1 MSPAIWIALPVVIA
15 AGAAATL
22 QAPINS
28 ALGRVLDNTLAAAA
42 FSFGI
47 GFLVLMTL
55 TLVTSGPGFLPR
67 AANLNPWH
75 LAGGALGAFY
85 VWASLWG
92 VPILGVVTMVSA
104 LVFGQML
111 VALLIDTFGPFG
123 LPVRELSVQR
133 VNAVL
138 LVAAG
143 LILSRF

>member
-1 MSPAIWIALPVVIA
+1 MTPTFWIALPVVIA

-47 GFLVLMTL
+47 GFLVLICL
-55 TLVTSGPGFLPR
+55 TLVTTGPGFVPR
-67 AANLNPWH
+67 LGNLSLWQ
-75 LAGGALGAFY
+75 LSGGAFGAFY
-85 VWASLWG
+85 VWAALWG

-104 LVFGQML
+104 LVLGQML

-133 VNAVL
+133 ILAVM
-138 LVAAG
+138 LVSAG

>member
-1 MSPAIWIALPVVIA
+1 MPQSIWLALPVVIA
-15 AGAAATL
+15 AGAAATM

-42 FSFGI
+42 FSFGT
-47 GFLVLMTL
+47 GFLVLICL
-55 TLVTSGPGFLPR
+55 TLVTSGPGFVPR
-67 AANLNPWH
+67 LSNLSLWH
-75 LAGGALGAFY
+75 LSGGALGAFY
-85 VWASLWG
+85 VWAALWG

-111 VALLIDTFGPFG
+111 IALLIDTFGPFG
-123 LPVRELSVQR
+123 LPVRALSAQR
-133 VNAVL
+133 LLAVV

>member
-47 GFLVLMTL
+47 GFLVLLTV
-55 TLVTSGPGFLPR
+55 TLVTAGPGLLPR
-67 AANLNPWH
+67 SATINLWQ
-75 LAGGALGAFY
+75 LSGGAVGAFY
-85 VWASLWG
+85 VWASRWG

-104 LVFGQML
+104 LILGQML
-111 VALLIDTFGPFG
+111 VALIIDTFGPFG
-123 LPVRELSVQR
+123 LPVRALSVQR
-133 VNAVL
+133 ILAVL